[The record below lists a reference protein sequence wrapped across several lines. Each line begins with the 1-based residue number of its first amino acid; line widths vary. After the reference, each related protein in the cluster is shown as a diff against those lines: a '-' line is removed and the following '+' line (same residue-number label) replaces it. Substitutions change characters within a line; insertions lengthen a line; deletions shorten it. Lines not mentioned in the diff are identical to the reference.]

1 MLSILCPVQRL
12 LSNPSGDGKVTLN
25 TLSSLTLAPYQLVGL
40 NWLAVLHKQGVSGIL
55 ADEMG
60 LGKTVQVIAFLAHLK
75 ETGQAR
81 GTHLVVVPA
90 STLGE
95 FGFMVK
101 NLNGISVHLKPVQFA
116 ARLA

>member
-1 MLSILCPVQRL
+1 MYVSY
-12 LSNPSGDGKVTLN
+12 KVFFFVF
-25 TLSSLTLAPYQLVGL
+25 SLKLAPYQLVGL

-81 GTHLVVVPA
+81 GTHLIVVPA
-90 STLGE
+90 STLG
-95 FGFMVK
+95 
-101 NLNGISVHLKPVQFA
+101 KP
-116 ARLA
+116 

>member
-1 MLSILCPVQRL
+1 M
-12 LSNPSGDGKVTLN
+12 TLN
-25 TLSSLTLAPYQLVGL
+25 RVVLNVTHLCAKKMLHFYYSLKLAPYQLVGL

-81 GTHLVVVPA
+81 GTHLIVVPA
-90 STLGE
+90 STLG
-95 FGFMVK
+95 ML
-101 NLNGISVHLKPVQFA
+101 NL
-116 ARLA
+116 